1 MAKISYTKLGINKE
15 ELNKVQIVE
24 YNGQTIEVKQYL
36 PVIEKSELITRV
48 LNNSVD
54 ENNGYY
60 NLLKMDMYLALEIV
74 YAYSN
79 ISFTEKQKEDP
90 MKLYDMLN
98 ASRVLNLI
106 IGLVPEGEFYY
117 LNKTVHEMANNIVA
131 YRNSAMGIMERITT
145 DYSNLDLDAN
155 AIQKELADPNN
166 MTLLKDILTKLG

>member
-15 ELNKVQIVE
+15 ELNKVQTVE

-79 ISFTEKQKEDP
+79 ISFTEKQKEDSA
-90 MKLYDMLN
+90 KLYDILN

-145 DYSNLDLDAN
+145 DYSNLDLDAS

>member
-15 ELNKVQIVE
+15 ELNKVQTVE

-79 ISFTEKQKEDP
+79 ISFTEKQKEDSA
-90 MKLYDMLN
+90 KLYDMLN

-145 DYSNLDLDAN
+145 DYSNLDLNAS

>member
-15 ELNKVQIVE
+15 ELNKVQTVE

-79 ISFTEKQKEDP
+79 ISFTEKQKEDSA
-90 MKLYDMLN
+90 KLYDMLN

-106 IGLVPEGEFYY
+106 IGLIPEGEFYY
-117 LNKTVHEMANNIVA
+117 LNKTAHEMANNIVA

-145 DYSNLDLDAN
+145 DYSNLDLDAS

>member
-1 MAKISYTKLGINKE
+1 MAKISYNKLGITKD
-15 ELNKVQIVE
+15 ELNKVQTVE
-24 YNGQTIEVKQYL
+24 YNDQTVEVKQYL
-36 PVIEKSELITRV
+36 PIAEKSELITHV

-145 DYSNLDLDAN
+145 DYSNLDLDAS

>member
-15 ELNKVQIVE
+15 ELNKVQTVE

-79 ISFTEKQKEDP
+79 ISFTEKQKEDSA
-90 MKLYDMLN
+90 KLYDMLN

-106 IGLVPEGEFYY
+106 IGLIPEGEFYY

-145 DYSNLDLDAN
+145 DYSNLDLDAS

>member
-15 ELNKVQIVE
+15 ELNKVQMVE
-24 YNGQTIEVKQYL
+24 YNDQTIEVKQYL
-36 PVIEKSELITRV
+36 PVAEKSELITRV

-54 ENNGYY
+54 EDNGYY

-90 MKLYDMLN
+90 MNLYDMLN
-98 ASRVLNLI
+98 ASKVLNLI

-117 LNKTVHEMANNIVA
+117 LNKTTHEMANNIVA
-131 YRNSAMGIMERITT
+131 YRNSAMGIMEQITT
-145 DYSNLDLDAN
+145 DYSNLNLDATN
-155 AIQKELADPNN
+155 IQNKLSDPNN
-166 MTLLKDILTKLG
+166 MALLKDVLTKLG

>member
-15 ELNKVQIVE
+15 ELNKVQTVE

-54 ENNGYY
+54 ENTGYY
-60 NLLKMDMYLALEIV
+60 NLLKLDMNLGLEIV

-145 DYSNLDLDAN
+145 DYSNLDLDAS

>member
-15 ELNKVQIVE
+15 ELNKVQTVE

-106 IGLVPEGEFYY
+106 IGLIPEGEFYY

-131 YRNSAMGIMERITT
+131 YRNSAMGIMERVTT
-145 DYSNLDLDAN
+145 DYSNLDLDAS

>member
-1 MAKISYTKLGINKE
+1 MAKISYTKLGVNKE
-15 ELNKVQIVE
+15 ELNKVQTVE

-145 DYSNLDLDAN
+145 DYSNLDLDAS

>member
-15 ELNKVQIVE
+15 ELNKVQTVE

-145 DYSNLDLDAN
+145 DYSNLDFDAS

>member
-15 ELNKVQIVE
+15 ELNKVQTVE

-36 PVIEKSELITRV
+36 PVVEKSELITRV

-145 DYSNLDLDAN
+145 DYSNLDLDAS

>member
-15 ELNKVQIVE
+15 ELNKVQTVE

>member
-15 ELNKVQIVE
+15 ELNKVQTVE
-24 YNGQTIEVKQYL
+24 YNGQTTEVKQYR

-48 LNNSVD
+48 LNNAVD

-145 DYSNLDLDAN
+145 DYSNLDLDAS

>member
-15 ELNKVQIVE
+15 ELNKVQTVE

-79 ISFTEKQKEDP
+79 ISFTEKQKEDS

-145 DYSNLDLDAN
+145 DYSNLDLDAS